1 MSIYRLYPASLIFL
15 LLSCLNVFSQPNPI
29 LKVHEYVLDNGFKIS
44 LNYDSTATNVF
55 GAVLVN
61 AGSKHE
67 SPDATGMAHYL
78 EHLLFKGTDKL
89 GTTNF
94 ELEKIHIDSITFLYD
109 LLARTSDKAQKDNL
123 LRKINQQAIKASKY
137 GLPNE
142 FDKLL
147 REIGGTG
154 INAFTNKEITFYHNS
169 FPGNELEKWMSLY
182 AERFRNPIFR
192 SFQTELE
199 VVYEEKNR
207 ALDNLQTKIFDE
219 TLKLVYPNHPYGQ
232 WSTLGSVEHLKNP
245 SISKMQAFFNK
256 YYVANNMALILSGN
270 FNLQEALWLAKKY
283 FGTLKSDPNLNTRV
297 QPPDPIVGNPTTKR
311 RITPVKVALLSYQ
324 TPPSNHPD
332 RPVFDVIEY
341 MLFNEGETGLLNK
354 IQLRNEMLY
363 VGSFGTIQNESS
375 VLSVFYVPKI
385 IGQSLR
391 RAEEKVKNEINRLK
405 TGDFDVSFLSS
416 AKSEIGIDFQKSL
429 ENNESRGI
437 KIGEAINMGNTWIE
451 TLSYPSKISSV
462 TKNDIIRVAN
472 HYFGENYAKL
482 VSRTGFGKKNK
493 LSKPSFKAV
502 KNEQKGIS
510 EFGHTW
516 ELIETAKAKERFVD
530 FNTDIDVLD
539 KNTHSIYATKNPVN
553 SLFYLTINFHKG
565 IVKEPKLSVAAQCMN
580 YAATNDKNIEQLK
593 LAFSEIG
600 CTYFFSASSNY
611 STVTLEGEEQNLAK
625 ALALLNDLIKDGKTD
640 KTTKDLVFNSIK
652 TERKLEGR
660 SPSAIGTALFW
671 YGALGQLSYYV
682 SRESLKNI
690 KETDASEYISLYKSI
705 AKDYKMDILFSG
717 STSAQKLNELFRTTF
732 SLSGNL
738 KSDPLNP
745 MIGRDITENVI
756 YIVNDKK
763 AVQSQIYFYVKGEKY
778 PRAEYGLKNAFNEY
792 FGGGFS
798 GLAMQEIREYRSLA
812 YSTGGNY
819 SPSIVDEMPGSFY
832 GYIGCQA
839 DKSNEAIEVMQNLV
853 TNMPVKKERE
863 DMLQKSLKMAI
874 NTNFPNFKTLPLT
887 VRGWRTMGYTQDPN
901 REASILYNDIGMEV
915 INQFYQKHIKG
926 KPYIITIYGDLKRM
940 DIQRLSKFGKIVR
953 LERKEFFV
961 E

>member
-1 MSIYRLYPASLIFL
+1 MSIYRLYTASLIFL
-15 LLSCLNVFSQPNPI
+15 LLSCFNVFSQPNPI

-270 FNLQEALWLAKKY
+270 FNLQEALRLAKKY

-324 TPPSNHPD
+324 TPPANHPD

-437 KIGEAINMGNTWIE
+437 KIGEAINMGNT
-451 TLSYPSKISSV
+451 
-462 TKNDIIRVAN
+462 
-472 HYFGENYAKL
+472 
-482 VSRTGFGKKNK
+482 
-493 LSKPSFKAV
+493 
-502 KNEQKGIS
+502 
-510 EFGHTW
+510 
-516 ELIETAKAKERFVD
+516 
-530 FNTDIDVLD
+530 
-539 KNTHSIYATKNPVN
+539 
-553 SLFYLTINFHKG
+553 
-565 IVKEPKLSVAAQCMN
+565 
-580 YAATNDKNIEQLK
+580 
-593 LAFSEIG
+593 
-600 CTYFFSASSNY
+600 
-611 STVTLEGEEQNLAK
+611 
-625 ALALLNDLIKDGKTD
+625 
-640 KTTKDLVFNSIK
+640 
-652 TERKLEGR
+652 
-660 SPSAIGTALFW
+660 
-671 YGALGQLSYYV
+671 
-682 SRESLKNI
+682 
-690 KETDASEYISLYKSI
+690 
-705 AKDYKMDILFSG
+705 
-717 STSAQKLNELFRTTF
+717 
-732 SLSGNL
+732 
-738 KSDPLNP
+738 
-745 MIGRDITENVI
+745 
-756 YIVNDKK
+756 
-763 AVQSQIYFYVKGEKY
+763 
-778 PRAEYGLKNAFNEY
+778 
-792 FGGGFS
+792 
-798 GLAMQEIREYRSLA
+798 
-812 YSTGGNY
+812 
-819 SPSIVDEMPGSFY
+819 
-832 GYIGCQA
+832 
-839 DKSNEAIEVMQNLV
+839 
-853 TNMPVKKERE
+853 
-863 DMLQKSLKMAI
+863 
-874 NTNFPNFKTLPLT
+874 
-887 VRGWRTMGYTQDPN
+887 
-901 REASILYNDIGMEV
+901 
-915 INQFYQKHIKG
+915 
-926 KPYIITIYGDLKRM
+926 
-940 DIQRLSKFGKIVR
+940 
-953 LERKEFFV
+953 
-961 E
+961 

>member
-1 MSIYRLYPASLIFL
+1 
-15 LLSCLNVFSQPNPI
+15 
-29 LKVHEYVLDNGFKIS
+29 
-44 LNYDSTATNVF
+44 
-55 GAVLVN
+55 
-61 AGSKHE
+61 
-67 SPDATGMAHYL
+67 
-78 EHLLFKGTDKL
+78 L

-270 FNLQEALWLAKKY
+270 FNLQEALRLAKKY

-416 AKSEIGIDFQKSL
+416 AKSEIGIDWSQNGS
-429 ENNESRGI
+429 S
-437 KIGEAINMGNTWIE
+437 
-451 TLSYPSKISSV
+451 SY
-462 TKNDIIRVAN
+462 
-472 HYFGENYAKL
+472 
-482 VSRTGFGKKNK
+482 
-493 LSKPSFKAV
+493 
-502 KNEQKGIS
+502 
-510 EFGHTW
+510 
-516 ELIETAKAKERFVD
+516 
-530 FNTDIDVLD
+530 
-539 KNTHSIYATKNPVN
+539 
-553 SLFYLTINFHKG
+553 
-565 IVKEPKLSVAAQCMN
+565 
-580 YAATNDKNIEQLK
+580 
-593 LAFSEIG
+593 
-600 CTYFFSASSNY
+600 
-611 STVTLEGEEQNLAK
+611 
-625 ALALLNDLIKDGKTD
+625 AL
-640 KTTKDLVFNSIK
+640 
-652 TERKLEGR
+652 
-660 SPSAIGTALFW
+660 
-671 YGALGQLSYYV
+671 
-682 SRESLKNI
+682 
-690 KETDASEYISLYKSI
+690 
-705 AKDYKMDILFSG
+705 
-717 STSAQKLNELFRTTF
+717 
-732 SLSGNL
+732 
-738 KSDPLNP
+738 
-745 MIGRDITENVI
+745 
-756 YIVNDKK
+756 
-763 AVQSQIYFYVKGEKY
+763 
-778 PRAEYGLKNAFNEY
+778 
-792 FGGGFS
+792 
-798 GLAMQEIREYRSLA
+798 
-812 YSTGGNY
+812 
-819 SPSIVDEMPGSFY
+819 
-832 GYIGCQA
+832 
-839 DKSNEAIEVMQNLV
+839 
-853 TNMPVKKERE
+853 
-863 DMLQKSLKMAI
+863 
-874 NTNFPNFKTLPLT
+874 
-887 VRGWRTMGYTQDPN
+887 
-901 REASILYNDIGMEV
+901 
-915 INQFYQKHIKG
+915 
-926 KPYIITIYGDLKRM
+926 
-940 DIQRLSKFGKIVR
+940 
-953 LERKEFFV
+953 
-961 E
+961 